1 VLLVYV
7 PRIGAKE
14 QSLEER
20 YPGFAAYRERS
31 WRLLPGL
38 W

>member
-1 VLLVYV
+1 VYLG
-7 PRIGAKE
+7 RIGAKE
-14 QSLEER
+14 ESLAQR
-20 YPGFAAYRERS
+20 YPGFAAYKARS